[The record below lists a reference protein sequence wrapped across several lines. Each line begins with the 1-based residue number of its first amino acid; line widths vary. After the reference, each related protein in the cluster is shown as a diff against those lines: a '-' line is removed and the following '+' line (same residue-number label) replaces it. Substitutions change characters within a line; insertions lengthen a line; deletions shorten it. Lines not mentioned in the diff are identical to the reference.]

1 MPNKLRKNY
10 KLILYPLLLSILFIA
25 GCSTL
30 DIKPNKSDYFKDSM
44 NSKGNNLEVDSTPIT
59 ERLANMI
66 RGDAQIE
73 LGSSIT
79 FEVALEQFSIMPLLS
94 IDKVGGVIITDWYK
108 ASSDTNERVKFNI
121 IIKDEMMTNESIDIF
136 MFKEIFDGTTW
147 IQTDT
152 NINTSNK
159 IKELILKKSNR
170 LKATAE
176 LS

>member
-1 MPNKLRKNY
+1 MLNKPGKNY
-10 KLILYPLLLSILFIA
+10 TLILYPLLISFLFTA
-25 GCSTL
+25 SCSSL
-30 DIKPNKSDYFKDSM
+30 DIKPNKSDYFKDAM
-44 NSKGNNLEVDSTPIT
+44 ESKGNNLEVDSTPIT

-73 LGSSIT
+73 LDSNIT

-108 ASSDTNERVKFNI
+108 TSSDTNERVKFNI

-136 MFKEIFDGTTW
+136 MFKEIYDGTSW

-152 NINTSNK
+152 NTNTSDK

>member
-1 MPNKLRKNY
+1 MA
-10 KLILYPLLLSILFIA
+10 YPLLLFFLVTTS
-25 GCSTL
+25 CSSL
-30 DIKPNKSDYFKDSM
+30 DIKSNKSDYFKDAM
-44 NSKGNNLEVDSTPIT
+44 DNKGNNLEVDTTPIT
-59 ERLANMI
+59 ERLANII
-66 RGDAQIE
+66 RGDAQIK
-73 LGSSIT
+73 LDSSIT

-108 ASSDTNERVKFNI
+108 TSSDINERVKFNI

-136 MFKEIFDGTTW
+136 MFKEIFDGTAW

-152 NINTSNK
+152 NTNTSDK